1 MRRVRRYWGRLGNFY
16 NFFENM
22 NDNMKLKVIQKCFDK
37 WNIQKK
43 IVDLISNKK
52 TFHEREIW
60 FIKIGENVGFEQNG
74 KGEEFL
80 RPVIVYKKFS
90 ASVFLGIPLTKT
102 IKEGKFYCSF
112 EFQDKKSNAILS
124 QIRLFDSKRL
134 KYKIGKMSV
143 GDFKKVKEKL
153 TELIQ

>member
-90 ASVFLGIPLTKT
+90 ASVFLGIHCLLYTSDAADDLRCVDLGGRCI
-102 IKEGKFYCSF
+102 IK
-112 EFQDKKSNAILS
+112 
-124 QIRLFDSKRL
+124 
-134 KYKIGKMSV
+134 
-143 GDFKKVKEKL
+143 
-153 TELIQ
+153 